1 MANLTKRQKRSMFNE
16 INILTD
22 KEGWEDDIVIATRVR
37 ALGKLLGSDTIGGSK
52 PLPELDFER
61 LTVDNFLYLRNLEYQ
76 IGDIQ
81 KASGV
86 SKNAFSKW
94 LQENELTRNHLSTSE
109 IQKMFIKDSAKK
121 LPLKGEVIEMK
132 YTISEE
138 QIQQFIEKHDWK
150 PATKNA
156 YIYCLRRVDKAVS
169 GEITEQNLDQF
180 LREYNE
186 TQVRSKYLNMKSVL
200 IKYLKWIGFEYVVK
214 EEVNKIKLQTT
225 KEPKEVQSSI
235 PKDTPNLKSVKEKE
249 FLEFS
254 SKTCVKV
261 GNAFIYTNKENSEV
275 LLTLDYKEA
284 EDIQTIDIANQIA
297 HDFGGRVVCIT
308 AKVLLEEF
316 SQ

>member
-1 MANLTKRQKRSMFNE
+1 MFNE

-76 IGDIQ
+76 VGDIQ

-86 SKNAFSKW
+86 SKNAFAKW

-150 PATKNA
+150 PSTKNS
-156 YIYCLRRVDKAVS
+156 YVYCLRRVDKVVA
-169 GEITEQNLDQF
+169 GEITEQKLDNF

-200 IKYLKWIGFEYVVK
+200 IKYLNWIGFEYVVK
-214 EEVNKIKLQTT
+214 EEVNKIKPRTT
-225 KEPKEVQSSI
+225 KKPKEVKS
-235 PKDTPNLKSVKEKE
+235 PVTKNTADLKSVKENE

-261 GNAFIYTNKENSEV
+261 GNAFIYTNKESSEV

-284 EDIQTIDIANQIA
+284 EDIKPADIANQIA